1 MKKLVS
7 LILAVLML
15 LSVFAMA
22 EANTGATEGIQSDA
36 EEISA
41 KKIHDQEQEIARHDG
56 DQGGVVHFA
65 APDDRMSVRSRLMRP
80 PVVSREV
87 ALARL
92 VRSFV
97 TTEIKP

>member
-36 EEISA
+36 EFYA
-41 KKIHDQEQEIARHDG
+41 KASPCRT
-56 DQGGVVHFA
+56 
-65 APDDRMSVRSRLMRP
+65 SRTP
-80 PVVSREV
+80 TGPAS
-87 ALARL
+87 
-92 VRSFV
+92 
-97 TTEIKP
+97 